1 MFISIK
7 ILNSVIFLLY
17 IMWLYIF
24 EIFLLC
30 CEKKIY
36 FIYYINFFENILLF
50 FYKKISSLFKGG
62 VMVWVFLEFSM
73 NIYIGFC
80 WKFICIYDWNIEY
93 DSMYMEIV
101 C

>member
-1 MFISIK
+1 MLFFYYILCDYIYLRFIYYVVK
-7 ILNSVIFLLY
+7 
-17 IMWLYIF
+17 
-24 EIFLLC
+24 
-30 CEKKIY
+30 KKIY

-62 VMVWVFLEFSM
+62 VMVWVFLEFST